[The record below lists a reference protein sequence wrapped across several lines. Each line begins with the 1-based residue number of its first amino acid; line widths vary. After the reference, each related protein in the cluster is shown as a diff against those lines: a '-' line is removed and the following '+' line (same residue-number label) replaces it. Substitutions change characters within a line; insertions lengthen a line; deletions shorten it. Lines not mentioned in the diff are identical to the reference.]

1 VQQAATSG
9 QTYYRSIFRDRL
21 SGGHRLPIALTRQ
34 LISVNS
40 NHRIIPPSSTDP
52 PASPIQPPLYSS
64 LLAGYIRPRCKSP
77 PPSPPLF
84 TMFFKRLSRGSR
96 SNSYAEDD
104 HYDSPRSAS
113 DAKYDKYTLQDSP
126 RQSTSQHNTFNAGPT
141 GAVPPTPTKET
152 QRPQSQEHTTMFP
165 RSQLPSDPYG
175 RPQANGVSNNRN
187 SIQLDSSPINP
198 KVESAP
204 DLLTR
209 AFNEAVRPFS
219 DKIEQL
225 ESEVA
230 DLRSWVEQ
238 LELQRTE
245 VHSWIDKRGLR
256 PGKCFPPSLICL
268 RSIHRLA
275 SIS

>member
-1 VQQAATSG
+1 
-9 QTYYRSIFRDRL
+9 
-21 SGGHRLPIALTRQ
+21 
-34 LISVNS
+34 
-40 NHRIIPPSSTDP
+40 
-52 PASPIQPPLYSS
+52 
-64 LLAGYIRPRCKSP
+64 
-77 PPSPPLF
+77 
-84 TMFFKRLSRGSR
+84 MFFKRLSRGSR

-113 DAKYDKYTLQDSP
+113 DAKYDKYAQQDSP
-126 RQSTSQHNTFNAGPT
+126 RQSTSQHNTFGPGHS

-152 QRPQSQEHTTMFP
+152 QRAESQEQNTMFP

-175 RPQANGVSNNRN
+175 RPQANGMSNNRN
-187 SIQLDSSPINP
+187 SIQLDSNAINA

-230 DLRSWVEQ
+230 DLRAWVEQ

-256 PGKCFPPSLICL
+256 PGKFFSSSSSAVWF
-268 RSIHRLA
+268 RHQLA
-275 SIS
+275 SILKATSPLTTQYQRSW